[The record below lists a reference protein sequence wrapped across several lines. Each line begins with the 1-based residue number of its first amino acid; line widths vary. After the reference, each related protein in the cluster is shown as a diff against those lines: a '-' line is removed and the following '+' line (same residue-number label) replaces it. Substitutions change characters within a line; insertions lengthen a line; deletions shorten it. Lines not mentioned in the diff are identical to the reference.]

1 MERSIDNHHVRHAQE
16 RKEKRRN
23 RRNVMRRY
31 RYRREAANA
40 VFQAEATRRMEARL
54 ASASAEENVQSA
66 AERCI
71 IEDRNEEIENECAVC
86 MEVYSNE
93 NMHWKTDLPSCEHL
107 LCYSCYLKIYNEA
120 NPICPFCRVPFFAD
134 NVIDLT
140 E

>member
-40 VFQAEATRRMEARL
+40 VFQAEATQRMEARL
-54 ASASAEENVQSA
+54 ASAAAEEISQAA

-71 IEDRNEEIENECAVC
+71 IEDRNEQIEKECAVC
-86 MEVYSNE
+86 MEVYCNE

-107 LCYSCYLKIYNEA
+107 LCYSCYLEIYKEA
-120 NPICPFCRVPFFAD
+120 NRKSPFCRVSFFPD
-134 NVIDLT
+134 GVIDLT